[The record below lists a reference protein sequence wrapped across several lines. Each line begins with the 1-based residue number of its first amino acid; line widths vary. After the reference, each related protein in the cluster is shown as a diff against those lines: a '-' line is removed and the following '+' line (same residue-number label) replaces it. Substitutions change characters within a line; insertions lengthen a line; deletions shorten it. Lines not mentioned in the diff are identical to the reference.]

1 MAVTRTYVLSRTDES
16 LKELQSSEQ
25 QLTDSQLP
33 STVFELTNEFVLCTQ
48 FNDRYKKPQLFQ
60 LLIVRGK
67 DVDLEKSREVVRTWQ
82 AGLKSL
88 LQYPIDLLLA
98 PNRPELKIVKVC
110 MCVCL
115 SIVFMNSIIIMC
127 VNSSTKISLWC
138 IFYFELFL

>member
-1 MAVTRTYVLSRTDES
+1 MAVRRTDVLSRTDES

-33 STVFELTNEFVLCTQ
+33 STVFELTNDFVLCTR
-48 FNDRYKKPQLFQ
+48 FNDRYNKPQLFQ

-67 DVDLEKSREVVRTWQ
+67 DVRLKESREVIRTWQ

-110 MCVCL
+110 MCVCV
-115 SIVFMNSIIIMC
+115 SIVFMNNELYYYH
-127 VNSSTKISLWC
+127 VYNSKH
-138 IFYFELFL
+138 

>member
-1 MAVTRTYVLSRTDES
+1 MAVRRTDVLSRTDES

-33 STVFELTNEFVLCTQ
+33 STVFELTNDFVLCTR
-48 FNDRYKKPQLFQ
+48 FNDRYNKPQLFQ

-67 DVDLEKSREVVRTWQ
+67 DLQLQESREVIRTWQ
-82 AGLKSL
+82 VGLKSL

-110 MCVCL
+110 VFVCVSPL
-115 SIVFMNSIIIMC
+115 
-127 VNSSTKISLWC
+127 
-138 IFYFELFL
+138 YYE